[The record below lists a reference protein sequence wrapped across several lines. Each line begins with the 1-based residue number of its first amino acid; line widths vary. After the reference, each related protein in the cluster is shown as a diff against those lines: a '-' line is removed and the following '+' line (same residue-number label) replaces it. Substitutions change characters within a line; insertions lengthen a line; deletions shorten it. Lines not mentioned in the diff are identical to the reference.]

1 MRLTFEKTLQVFYLS
16 TLLIFTG
23 LFAYGVKYYW
33 QNGLINTEYV
43 SNLYDASNR
52 VKSVKDRDDARE
64 LLKYINGDR
73 LKEAQLK
80 FKRIESDVKDLK
92 LVKSIDSG
100 NPLEAELKTIS
111 AELNNIQ
118 NRPDINTI
126 INRLTTSV
134 TGFENFVSDNNWPT
148 ISRMT
153 RNLRMKLSPS
163 RLMINGMYSLDR
175 IVTLNETVANDL
187 EALTNFVKASD
198 LKPDVVTALVNRLK
212 VLKTDAENL
221 QGYVEERK
229 SINNVVT
236 SFTKNFNSWF
246 KTVEPEISLKKMQFE
261 KSSNTIIFSLIG
273 AFTFLIASFVSGIF
287 VYNFVK
293 RRNVGKIEKLIV
305 ETLKEKIIAVE
316 AKPLKNFSAEFNLEI
331 TKYREYI
338 HKRMSFGAIF
348 QESIPF
354 ATIILDSELG
364 LVWGNKNFYEEWQLQ
379 NFKDDGDS
387 LNWEFLKR
395 FTDITDESILQKA
408 FDSQEVLNQ
417 IISVKTNSMAES
429 VPFDMYVTS
438 VDYAGEK
445 RVVITFYPETKKVE
459 ALRIQKENL
468 LAPLNELLDLQLK
481 EELTIDLKNE
491 IKEKALS
498 AGSEETYLKSC
509 QLIEK
514 VEQMTD
520 ELHSELEIYETKL
533 SEETQMNEDLKKK
546 LSNTIELQRESIALY
561 SVLRDSFLSLFDS
574 RDQVGDQFKLALENS
589 RDLFKIQSD
598 VFNVAV
604 LAESNI
610 TSYEKSVRQVTQQKV
625 ELKTLKN
632 ELEEYKSKVTQILDQ
647 LLVFQTNDTDFGKL
661 DQSLSKIKA
670 EMRSFEKVLKQ
681 FTEIS
686 TNLDVAITKLDILLD
701 SREMINLDEMSKKI
715 LDIKS
720 NLENVQFTG
729 QQLVTQSQAKDE
741 ELFSIVK
748 KLVTNLKTEIRYSHE
763 MGSTLKMNYK
773 EVNAKSNFP
782 INPSNEV

>member
-100 NPLEAELKTIS
+100 NPLEAELKKIS

-212 VLKTDAENL
+212 VLKADAENL

-229 SINNVVT
+229 SINGVVT

-261 KSSNTIIFSLIG
+261 KSSNTIIFSLVG
-273 AFTFLIASFVSGIF
+273 AFTFLIASFISGIF

-293 RRNVGKIEKLIV
+293 KRNVGKIEKIIV

-316 AKPLKNFSAEFNLEI
+316 AKPSKDFSPEFNLEI
-331 TKYREYI
+331 TKYREYV

-379 NFKDDGDS
+379 NFKEDGDS

-395 FTDITDESILQKA
+395 FTDITDVSILQKA
-408 FDSQEVLNQ
+408 FDSQEVFSQ
-417 IISVKTNSMAES
+417 IISVKTNSMSES

-459 ALRIQKENL
+459 ALRVQKENL

-481 EELTIDLKNE
+481 EELTTDLKNE

-509 QLIEK
+509 QFIEK

-647 LLVFQTNDTDFGKL
+647 LLVFQNNDNDSGKL

-729 QQLVTQSQAKDE
+729 QQLVAQSQSKDE